1 MRNILEDDSIHYL
14 FSLCDEMA
22 SLRKDVL
29 YFHIEKDAGLSSKD
43 IDLIV
48 DSYNQRNQT
57 RGEYLGNKLFG
68 LAFSGYSGELL
79 RDLGEEVDRVNR
91 KTC

>member
-57 RGEYLGNKLFG
+57 RVEYLMTELLG
-68 LAFSGYSGELL
+68 LAFRGFTG
-79 RDLGEEVDRVNR
+79 DLISDLEDEVDRLNHQ
-91 KTC
+91 TC

>member
-14 FSLCDEMA
+14 FSLCDEMG

-57 RGEYLGNKLFG
+57 RVEYLSNKLFG

-79 RDLGEEVDRVNR
+79 RDLEEEVDRVNR